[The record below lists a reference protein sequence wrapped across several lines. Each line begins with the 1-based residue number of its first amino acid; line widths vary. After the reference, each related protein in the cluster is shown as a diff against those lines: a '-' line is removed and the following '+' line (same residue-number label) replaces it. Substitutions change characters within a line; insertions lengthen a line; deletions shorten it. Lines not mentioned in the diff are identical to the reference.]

1 MAKLF
6 DGCAVLCDTL
16 PLEIVRIVAQKWL
29 NIMATQLWAQWFDGC
44 GIYGWEGGG
53 EGGNCPDPANNNKQF
68 LLYFSFVLS
77 PSSSLVLFLL
87 PRCTVARSFGNN
99 GGYKNAPPTA
109 LLFPQLA
116 LL

>member
-29 NIMATQLWAQWFDGC
+29 NIMATHLWAQWFDGC

-53 EGGNCPDPANNNKQF
+53 GG
-68 LLYFSFVLS
+68 
-77 PSSSLVLFLL
+77 
-87 PRCTVARSFGNN
+87 R
-99 GGYKNAPPTA
+99 
-109 LLFPQLA
+109 
-116 LL
+116 